1 MLISPL
7 LLSKEKCKAK
17 SQSRLL
23 RWPFVNNEKKIN
35 QKQTKQVRI
44 YLFQILMKKSKKNV
58 NKPTTYQCYVKR
70 SDKTMCKLRS
80 LVDEIESITK
90 VQY

>member
-23 RWPFVNNEKKIN
+23 RWPFVNNEKK
-35 QKQTKQVRI
+35 
-44 YLFQILMKKSKKNV
+44 KKSKTNEAGAHLPLSNSQEEK
-58 NKPTTYQCYVKR
+58 
-70 SDKTMCKLRS
+70 
-80 LVDEIESITK
+80 
-90 VQY
+90 

>member
-23 RWPFVNNEKKIN
+23 RWPFVNNEKK
-35 QKQTKQVRI
+35 
-44 YLFQILMKKSKKNV
+44 KSKTNEAGAHLPLSNSQEEK
-58 NKPTTYQCYVKR
+58 
-70 SDKTMCKLRS
+70 
-80 LVDEIESITK
+80 
-90 VQY
+90 